1 MKQTFL
7 KLKWRIIAIHL
18 FATFFLILAARSFS
32 VLTDTDLVEIFS
44 KYDLNGIADHLKLNN
59 EMSQAKRIGNFYMW
73 IFYFEMVALL
83 ISFLISWKIFSKI
96 KISISNAFA
105 VLLIG
110 MVAVLLRFFE
120 WNYIVEIR
128 IFFRLI
134 PLKYGVI
141 NVNIF
146 RGLAF
151 MIIGL
156 LIFLFNWRGTKQ
168 QLLKATT
175 TQEGV

>member
-18 FATFFLILAARSFS
+18 LATFFLILAARSFS
-32 VLTDTDLVEIFS
+32 VLTDTDLVEIFNN
-44 KYDLNGIADHLKLNN
+44 YDLNGIADHLKSTN
-59 EMSQAKRIGNFYMW
+59 EMSQAKRINTFYMW
-73 IFYFEMVALL
+73 IFYFKMVALL
-83 ISFLISWKIFSKI
+83 VSFLISWKIFSKI
-96 KISISNAFA
+96 KTSITNAFA

-120 WNYIVEIR
+120 WNSITEIR
-128 IFFRLI
+128 MVFRLI
-134 PLKYGVI
+134 PLKYGII
-141 NVNIF
+141 NVNII
-146 RGLAF
+146 RGIAF

-156 LIFLFNWRGTKQ
+156 LVFLFNWRRTKQ